1 LSEQPLL
8 QVDRLHVYY
17 SVMRGTVR
25 ACENVSFK
33 VSKGEALG
41 LAGESGCGKT
51 TVAYSILRLLP
62 PNATVKG
69 KVIFKGRDIY
79 ELPEDVLR
87 KEVRWKGIS
96 IVFQGAMN
104 ALNPV
109 LKIGDQIVEAILAH
123 EETSPEEARER
134 ACRLFELVGIDP
146 DRIDNYPHEF
156 SGGMKQRAMI
166 AMALACNP
174 DLLIADEPTTGLDI
188 IVQAQILELLRNLK
202 ERLQISYIV
211 ISHDLSVIS
220 EICDTVAIMYA
231 GKIVEYGPAIAVY
244 KRSVHPYTRGLLS
257 AFPSI
262 KAPKG
267 ERLRYIPGAP
277 PNLLNP
283 PPGCRFWPRCKLATD
298 KCRREEPPLVEV
310 EPNHWIACHLA
321 I

>member
-1 LSEQPLL
+1 
-8 QVDRLHVYY
+8 
-17 SVMRGTVR
+17 MRGTIR

-298 KCRREEPPLVEV
+298 KCRREEPPLVEI